1 VIETSSYFR
10 VPYEIA
16 SNKNYTRSERAELTV
31 PHIALRYIENICNV
45 FFSLQLL
52 LRFLASPNKLRF
64 IRQPHNIFE
73 FLAILPIFFPTEKI
87 GVQKSWPEKIHN
99 YLQIF
104 YILRILRIFVLV
116 PKYSGLRVLL
126 LTLKTSIGEL
136 WLYILK
142 FIIIYLILT
151 FILL

>member
-1 VIETSSYFR
+1 MIETSSYFR

-73 FLAILPIFFPTEKI
+73 FLAILPIFFPRGKR
-87 GVQKSWPEKIHN
+87 H
-99 YLQIF
+99 
-104 YILRILRIFVLV
+104 LR
-116 PKYSGLRVLL
+116 
-126 LTLKTSIGEL
+126 
-136 WLYILK
+136 
-142 FIIIYLILT
+142 LT
-151 FILL
+151 FGKKITIRFH

>member
-1 VIETSSYFR
+1 MFFLFISILNFVLETSSYFR

-16 SNKNYTRSERAELTV
+16 IDTNYTRSERAELTV
-31 PHIALRYIENICNV
+31 PHVALRYIEIFCNI

-52 LRFLASPNKLRF
+52 LRFLAAPNKLNF
-64 IRQPHNIFE
+64 IRKPHNIFE
-73 FLAILPIFFPTEKI
+73 FLSILPIFFPTEKI
-87 GVQKSWPEKIHN
+87 GVQKTWPEKIHN

-126 LTLKTSIGEL
+126 LTLKASIGEL
-136 WLYILK
+136 W
-142 FIIIYLILT
+142 
-151 FILL
+151 